1 MINDRACVLVA
12 DDNEVNRKLLTRA
25 LEEQGHSS
33 MTVENGK
40 RALELLR
47 AEGMTFDLVL
57 LDILMPEMD
66 GYAALAEIQRDPAL
80 RHIPVIMI
88 SSFDEMDS
96 VIRCI
101 ELGATDFLPKPF
113 NPTLLR
119 ARVQASLEKKRLR
132 DQEQKLLHA
141 LERELEIGR
150 EIQASFLPDQLP
162 QPAGWEIAARFQPA
176 RLVAGDFYDAFSL
189 RSGTRVGL
197 VIADVCDKGVGAAL
211 FMALFRTLVRAI
223 AEENFSADASG
234 RSLQETIG
242 AVNDYIGNTHAAANM
257 YATLFFAVLD
267 PATGALAYL
276 NAGHN
281 PPAVISNGKIKER
294 LGRTGPAVG
303 VIPKVGFDY
312 LETRLARG
320 ETLLAFT
327 DGVGDAISP
336 SGEEFSEAR
345 LFALAQ
351 APQATAGRML
361 DEIQTA
367 LNTHIAQAEQF
378 DDITLLAA
386 RRI

>member
-1 MINDRACVLVA
+1 MANDRACVLVA

-33 MTVENGK
+33 TTVENGK

-47 AEGMTFDLVL
+47 TEGETFDLVL

-66 GYAALAEIQRDPAL
+66 GYTTLAEIQSDPGL
-80 RHIPVIMI
+80 RHMPVIMI

-113 NPTLLR
+113 NPTLLC

-162 QPAGWEIAARFQPA
+162 QPSGWEIAARFQPA
-176 RLVAGDFYDAFSL
+176 RLVAGDFYDAFPL
-189 RSGTRVGL
+189 RNGTRVGL

-223 AEENFSADASG
+223 AQENFAQEAKG
-234 RSLQETIG
+234 RNLWETIG
-242 AVNDYIGNTHAAANM
+242 AVNDYIGHTHAATNM

-281 PPAVISNGKIKER
+281 PPAVIANGKIKER

-303 VIPKVGFDY
+303 VIPKVRFDF
-312 LETRLARG
+312 LETRLERG

-327 DGVGDAISP
+327 DGVGDAQNP
-336 SGEEFSEAR
+336 SGAEFSEAR
-345 LFALAQ
+345 LFALA
-351 APQATAGRML
+351 
-361 DEIQTA
+361 
-367 LNTHIAQAEQF
+367 
-378 DDITLLAA
+378 
-386 RRI
+386 